1 MDGLIRLNRCVIN
14 DETAWSIPANSES
27 PVFHCLKA
35 RASHQRQKGTLVESG
50 NRKLIRPS
58 FNEFKEKSE
67 QQPRKSAP
75 PQKRQIPPDQT
86 NAENFYYV
94 KQMQSKTPMAITLK
108 DGEVLRGVI
117 EWYDRSCLKVNRD
130 GEPNVLLYKSN
141 IKYMYKDE
149 EAENK

>member
-1 MDGLIRLNRCVIN
+1 LIRLNRCVIN
-14 DETAWSIPANSES
+14 GENSWPIPVCSEKSLEFRVFISMCVS
-27 PVFHCLKA
+27 PA
-35 RASHQRQKGTLVESG
+35 QKGTLVESG

-67 QQPRKSAP
+67 APARKTGAAA
-75 PQKRQIPPDQT
+75 QKRQIPPDQT

-108 DGEVLRGVI
+108 DGEVLKGVI
-117 EWYDRSCLKVNRD
+117 EWYDRSCLKLNRD
-130 GEPNVLLYKSN
+130 GEPNLLLYKSN

-149 EAENK
+149 EA

>member
-1 MDGLIRLNRCVIN
+1 MSRFAPHTPL
-14 DETAWSIPANSES
+14 PA
-27 PVFHCLKA
+27 
-35 RASHQRQKGTLVESG
+35 QKGILVESG

-67 QQPRKSAP
+67 TPRKLAAT

-94 KQMQSKTPMAITLK
+94 KQMQSKTAMAITLK

-117 EWYDRSCLKVNRD
+117 EWYDRSCLKLNRD
-130 GEPNVLLYKSN
+130 EGPNLLVYKSN
-141 IKYMYKDE
+141 IKYMFKDE
-149 EAENK
+149 DA